1 MAMAAERCACDAPFQ
16 PGPGVGISVVSVFDG
31 VASGASCERPCWY
44 AYQKCVG
51 LGNDQNQCFEVYLD
65 CVDTRCNGTP

>member
-1 MAMAAERCACDAPFQ
+1 MKPWTRRFGALAFLSM
-16 PGPGVGISVVSVFDG
+16 SVFG
-31 VASGASCERPCWY
+31 GAASGASCERPCWY

-65 CVDTRCNGTP
+65 CVDTRCNGAP